1 MTWIIAVTLIAAAF
15 IVVGLSSQPIN
26 DFNDLV
32 DPTLVW
38 LREYWWVIAG
48 IWLGY
53 IIIGIFNTE
62 LRR

>member
-1 MTWIIAVTLIAAAF
+1 MAWIIAVTLIVAAL
-15 IVVGLSSQPIN
+15 IVVGLSGQPIN
-26 DFNDLV
+26 EFNDLV

-38 LREYWWVIAG
+38 LREYWWVIAI